1 MVSYLSL
8 TKGGQEVEISENGRK
23 LYLRVTPSK
32 QGRREYVV
40 VPNSPKA
47 RLLLRVWQFRFA
59 YDPLE
64 RMRVPCAVSSEI
76 LFSEL
81 LRDPGVFRQIGP

>member
-1 MVSYLSL
+1 MASYLSL
-8 TKGGQEVEISENGRK
+8 TKGGQEVEISPGDRY
-23 LYLRVTPSK
+23 LYMRVTPTK
-32 QGRREYVV
+32 QGRREFVV

-47 RLLLRVWQFRFA
+47 RLLLRIWKFRFA

-64 RMRVPCAVSSEI
+64 RMRVPCTEGA